1 MFYFIPI
8 GTALFAAFFFVELIQ
23 HWRQNKAPHV
33 LWWAMGIFVYGAG
46 CVSEGIN
53 AIWGF
58 SETNFKAWYILGA
71 ILGGCTL
78 AQGTVYLMLKRRTA
92 NILSVIL
99 STIITTA
106 IILVILSP
114 IQPVTDINTKLSGK
128 LLQWTFIRGI
138 TPFLNIYGF
147 LFLVVGAI
155 YSAIQYYR
163 TMTDKSKCWGNVLI
177 AAGGLLPAV
186 GGTSSKFG
194 HIEVLYITEFIGICL
209 IHLGYQRMKQSAMPS
224 IYSNQQEV
232 F

>member
-8 GTALFAAFFFVELIQ
+8 GTALFAAFFFVELLQ

-46 CVSEGIN
+46 CISEGIN

-58 SETNFKAWYILGA
+58 SEANFKAWY

-92 NILSVIL
+92 NILSIILSAVIL
-99 STIITTA
+99 TA

-114 IQPVTDINTKLSGK
+114 IEQVTDVNTKLSGK

-147 LFLVVGAI
+147 MFLVGGAI

-177 AAGGLLPAV
+177 AVGGLLPAI

-194 HIEVLYITEFIGICL
+194 HIEVLYVTEFVGICL
-209 IHLGYQRMKQSAMPS
+209 IHLGYQRMKSSAMPS
-224 IYSNQQEV
+224 IYSNQQDA